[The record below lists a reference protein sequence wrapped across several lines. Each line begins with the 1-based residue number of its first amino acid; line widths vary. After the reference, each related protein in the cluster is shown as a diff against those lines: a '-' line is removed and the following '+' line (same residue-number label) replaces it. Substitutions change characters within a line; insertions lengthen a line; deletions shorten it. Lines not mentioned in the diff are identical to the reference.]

1 MIFIKLYPRKSL
13 ALFLFIILVFLEKNN
28 LFLAKSDST
37 RGSIILRVFA
47 LLFSSYLRNIL
58 FLFYNFSFFFLT
70 SYYSLL
76 LQDKVSIITK
86 EKKSI
91 FPKFIIQRLNYYL
104 GLSKKNVHSR
114 FPKFYSKSRPLRFLI
129 SHYTLHTRRK
139 KLFLMIIL
147 TIKKKKNLHSIKKN
161 RYIRTT
167 SIT

>member
-147 TIKKKKNLHSIKKN
+147 TIKKKKSTFH
-161 RYIRTT
+161 
-167 SIT
+167 

>member
-91 FPKFIIQRLNYYL
+91 FFKFIIQQLNYYL

-147 TIKKKKNLHSIKKN
+147 TIKKKKSTFH
-161 RYIRTT
+161 
-167 SIT
+167 

>member
-37 RGSIILRVFA
+37 RGSIILRLHCYFPRI
-47 LLFSSYLRNIL
+47 YGI
-58 FLFYNFSFFFLT
+58 FYFYFTTFPFFFFLT

>member
-58 FLFYNFSFFFLT
+58 FLFYNFSFFFFLT

-147 TIKKKKNLHSIKKN
+147 TIKKKKSTFH
-161 RYIRTT
+161 
-167 SIT
+167 